1 MIKEYRNLTGGEPF
15 LSITWELD
23 FSQAYSFWRMLM
35 NHKNF
40 HFTQIA
46 DKANNVIFLKSPK
59 TMFLGHFL
67 TIFALCGFFSKKIQL
82 SHTTIYGPLTSCKV
96 SKKNLKNEP
105 ISRKLMNSKR
115 ADRRRDKQTLFY
127 RTFPTEPGGAT
138 ASLQQMTGGNTPN
151 LVLKRM
157 LRDFKNSTTPENIT
171 ILRLK

>member
-40 HFTQIA
+40 HFTQIT

-67 TIFALCGFFSKKIQL
+67 TIFALCGFFSKKIRL

-105 ISRKLMNSKR
+105 ISRKLMN
-115 ADRRRDKQTLFY
+115 RRKGGQKERQTD
-127 RTFPTEPGGAT
+127 P
-138 ASLQQMTGGNTPN
+138 
-151 LVLKRM
+151 
-157 LRDFKNSTTPENIT
+157 
-171 ILRLK
+171 IL